1 VSALATIGARSAPLL
16 ALAPIVR
23 AIVAHYHEHDAAEH
37 VACED
42 AARALGVDVDALKLA
57 LRDAVR
63 DHGLAALVGGQ
74 QAEIGALR
82 AELTDLTTGIA
93 VTSEEAASAC
103 ADLSRAMR
111 SVLPPRAR

>member
-1 VSALATIGARSAPLL
+1 MSALRAAPLL
-16 ALAPIVR
+16 SLAPLVR

-42 AARALGVDVDALKLA
+42 AARALGVDVDAVKLA

-74 QAEIGALR
+74 QAEIAALR
-82 AELTDLTTGIA
+82 AELHDLTSGMA
-93 VTSEEAASAC
+93 QTSEEAASAC

-111 SVLPPRAR
+111 SVLPARGS